1 MSSKLLSIPKHGST
15 AASKEGTV
23 KWNAKK
29 GYYVTSKGKALTPN
43 NNNENNQTAINRK
56 MAEELQKLFNKQ
68 PKSLNKTAK
77 KPKSP
82 VVIAT
87 NTSAAAAGTNS
98 HGHSTKRNR
107 SVKATKSLASNNNEM
122 SKTVEKMKVVE
133 LKETLTARGLSTKGL
148 KAELVKRLL
157 NAIKNN
163 AN

>member
-1 MSSKLLSIPKHGST
+1 MSSKLLSIPKHGNT

-23 KWNAKK
+23 KWNSKK
-29 GYYVTSKGKALTPN
+29 GHYVTSKGKALTPN
-43 NNNENNQTAINRK
+43 NNNENNQTAMNKK

-87 NTSAAAAGTNS
+87 NTAAAASGTNS
-98 HGHSTKRNR
+98 HGYSTKRNR

-122 SKTVEKMKVVE
+122 SKTVAKMTVVE

-148 KAELVKRLL
+148 KADLVKRLL

>member
-43 NNNENNQTAINRK
+43 SNNENNQTAMNRK

-122 SKTVEKMKVVE
+122 SKTVAKMTVVD

-148 KAELVKRLL
+148 KADLVKRLL